1 MLPVRDRLEC
11 VAKHHIV
18 LVPGLFGFAKLG
30 GFDYFM
36 HVEEA
41 LAARYLEHGDSCE
54 FVLVSSPP
62 TGSIVY
68 RTEVLMDAISRSC
81 SDDAGSIHL
90 VGHSTGGLDIRLL
103 CSPTA
108 WPDPPDWF
116 GRVRT
121 ATSISTPH
129 YGTPLAYFLTTL
141 AGTRLLEALSLLT
154 YVTLRAGG
162 PPLIVLTPL
171 IAALGRAD
179 RLFGVEIKALERSTD
194 LLLRFLED
202 QGQGEIREW
211 FEGIHSDQGAIIQ
224 LTPES
229 MDIFNAGI
237 EDNPD
242 VRYASL
248 VTRMP
253 PPGPVRLLRNL
264 RSPINALSAAV
275 FSTLYVG
282 AGRTSRIYPPP
293 NPSPEVRDYL
303 EAALG
308 LPIDNSLNDGLVP
321 TMSMVWGE
329 VIWAGTADHLDVLGH
344 FRGDRDSGHTDWLV
358 SGAGFREDDFDEAM
372 DAIADFQLGTR
383 TPLVEID

>member
-1 MLPVRDRLEC
+1 MVDFRV

-41 LAARYLEHGDSCE
+41 LANRFLERGHSCE

-68 RTEVLMDAISRSC
+68 RTQVLMDTIQQSC
-81 SDDAGSIHL
+81 ADDAGAIHL
-90 VGHSTGGLDIRLL
+90 VGHSTGGLDVRLL
-103 CSPTA
+103 TSPSA
-108 WPDPPDWF
+108 WPDLPDWF
-116 GRVRT
+116 DRVRT
-121 ATSISTPH
+121 VTSVATPH
-129 YGTPLAYFLTTL
+129 YGTPLAYFLTTM

-154 YVTLRAGG
+154 YITLRAGG
-162 PPLIVLTPL
+162 PPLTILAPF

-179 RLFGVEIKALERSTD
+179 QLFGIEIKALERTAD

-202 QGQGEIREW
+202 EGRSEIKEW

-229 MDIFNAGI
+229 MDIFNAGV

-242 VRYASL
+242 LRYGCV

-253 PPGPVRLLRNL
+253 RPTPVPLLRNL
-264 RSPINALSAAV
+264 RSPAQALSAAV
-275 FSTLYVG
+275 FTTLYMG

-293 NPSPEVRDYL
+293 NPAPEVHDYL
-303 EAALG
+303 EQKLG
-308 LPIDNSLNDGLVP
+308 LPLDNSLNDGLVP
-321 TMSMVWGE
+321 TTSMIWGD
-329 VIWAGTADHLDVLGH
+329 VLWAGTADHLDVLGH
-344 FRGDRDSGHTDWLV
+344 FRGDRDSTHTDWMV
-358 SGAGFREDDFDEAM
+358 SGANFREDDFEEVM
-372 DAIADFQLGTR
+372 DAIAEFQLQ
-383 TPLVEID
+383 